1 MKKCNNR
8 PLNNH
13 IQLQHNKKLYFSKIM
28 IIKKILN
35 TKSLI
40 INQSNKTEKF
50 AQNLYN
56 LNPEKMLKLN

>member
-8 PLNNH
+8 SLNNL
-13 IQLQHNKKLYFSKIM
+13 IQLQYNKKLYFSKIM
-28 IIKKILN
+28 IMKKLI

-40 INQSNKTEKF
+40 INQSNKIEKF

-56 LNPEKMLKLN
+56 LNREKMLKLN